1 MASEQSNK
9 MSGLSFPVRIGLA
22 ALGLLVL
29 FGLYSINRDRLSLE
43 HLAERQEQIGALLKQ
58 YPVLL
63 FAAGYLLYTAVTR
76 ARELFVLVGSKRALQ
91 RAIGNDEQANRFT
104 SLAQR
109 LSL

>member
-76 ARELFVLVGSKRALQ
+76 ISLPGAGQFRFHLGSNARFSALP
-91 RAIGNDEQANRFT
+91 F
-104 SLAQR
+104 SLSR
-109 LSL
+109 CR